1 MTDYNRYIPE
11 PTLQN
16 SSFQLS
22 NDNKANRLMNDYVTE
37 GLTIGGTPI
46 KVFKLLGIHEQQ
58 TLTAL
63 TGKLISNGEY
73 PDYPTINLQLD
84 DCSEW
89 RSIKHCGKRSNDTFI
104 GYDFGPILY
113 DDGGAKYAIDTQKK
127 YHVTSVFIQQSE
139 LSNNRITKARVENS
153 EDGKIW
159 KGISLLNLPD
169 DGDEHWLDIK
179 QSYPA
184 RYWRIVPTVYTGS
197 DDDLWIVKK
206 FALSEY
212 LKTNITNIQDNI
224 FMENRDRSYSMDP
237 IDIKAFYS
245 LIDITTDLT
254 QYGIQLS
261 DQYTFKFGFN
271 LTINKLKRP
280 IVIGD
285 ILEIPC
291 EVQYDINMNPV
302 RKYLE
307 ITDVGWDS
315 SGFTPG
321 WQSTIY
327 SVIAKPMIASQET
340 MDIVGD
346 LNNDFFENVLDTYN
360 STALKV
366 SNNIKA
372 TANTNVPEFGAN
384 INDTVTIPEDI
395 VQNAANHGVDLAKLN
410 PDPHGYGLEDA
421 MPPNNAP
428 YTEGDEY
435 PKNPSNGDYHRLT
448 YSKISD
454 PIPPRLYQYSSKKNR
469 WIFLESDKRFAS
481 NSKKPQLEQYLNS
494 GIDITKIVK

>member
-1 MTDYNRYIPE
+1 
-11 PTLQN
+11 
-16 SSFQLS
+16 
-22 NDNKANRLMNDYVTE
+22 
-37 GLTIGGTPI
+37 
-46 KVFKLLGIHEQQ
+46 
-58 TLTAL
+58 
-63 TGKLISNGEY
+63 
-73 PDYPTINLQLD
+73 
-84 DCSEW
+84 
-89 RSIKHCGKRSNDTFI
+89 
-104 GYDFGPILY
+104 
-113 DDGGAKYAIDTQKK
+113 
-127 YHVTSVFIQQSE
+127 
-139 LSNNRITKARVENS
+139 
-153 EDGKIW
+153 
-159 KGISLLNLPD
+159 
-169 DGDEHWLDIK
+169 
-179 QSYPA
+179 
-184 RYWRIVPTVYTGS
+184 
-197 DDDLWIVKK
+197 
-206 FALSEY
+206 
-212 LKTNITNIQDNI
+212 
-224 FMENRDRSYSMDP
+224 MENRDRSYSMDP
-237 IDIKAFYS
+237 IDIKAYYS

-291 EVQYDINMNPV
+291 EVQFDINMNPV

-327 SVIAKPMIASQET
+327 SVIGKPMLASQET

-384 INDTVTIPEDI
+384 INDTVTIPENI
-395 VQNAANHGVDLAKLN
+395 VENAANYGVDLNKLN
-410 PDPHGYGLEDA
+410 PNPIGYGLEDA

-435 PKNPSNGDYHRLT
+435 PKNPLNGDYHRLT
-448 YSKISD
+448 YSKLSD
-454 PIPPRLYQYSSKKNR
+454 PIAPRLYQYSSKKNR

-481 NSKKPQLEQYLNS
+481 NSKKPQLEQYLKN
-494 GIDITKIVK
+494 GEDITKIVK